1 MQQFVGA
8 SVGLAVW
15 IGIAVGATTEIMALL
30 DVGDYLLAALGGVLA
45 VGVLAAIAAAALQ
58 LLLEG

>member
-30 DVGDYLLAALGGVLA
+30 DVGDYLLAALGVVLA

>member
-15 IGIAVGATTEIMALL
+15 IGVAVGATTEIMALL
-30 DVGDYLLAALGGVLA
+30 DVGDYLLAALNVVLALGVL
-45 VGVLAAIAAAALQ
+45 VAIAAAALQ
-58 LLLEG
+58 LLLGG